1 MRGFRQAPVRSQDA
15 FQSPCGSGRTDMSA
29 DLLRYLFPATAGC
42 VSLTLRLLEA
52 RLRPAPV
59 LPRTR

>member
-1 MRGFRQAPVRSQDA
+1 ME
-15 FQSPCGSGRTDMSA
+15 MSA

-42 VSLTLRLLEA
+42 LGLTLRLLEA

-59 LPRTR
+59 LPRAR

>member
-1 MRGFRQAPVRSQDA
+1 
-15 FQSPCGSGRTDMSA
+15 MSA
-29 DLLRYLFPATAGC
+29 DLLRCLFPATAGC

-59 LPRTR
+59 ARRPR

>member
-1 MRGFRQAPVRSQDA
+1 
-15 FQSPCGSGRTDMSA
+15 MSA

-42 VSLTLRLLEA
+42 LALTVRLLEA

-59 LPRTR
+59 LPRAR

>member
-1 MRGFRQAPVRSQDA
+1 
-15 FQSPCGSGRTDMSA
+15 MSA

-42 VSLTLRLLEA
+42 LGLTLRLLEV

-59 LPRTR
+59 APRGL